1 MDAGDDAAVLDALRK
16 NCAAPQTL
24 SLKLGAQV
32 VLIKNVDD
40 ALVNGSR
47 GVVRGFVTRGDT
59 EFARHKSSFRIHPR
73 RAADAERAFPRW
85 PLVAFDNGR
94 VLAVGPGE
102 FSASAGKKAYADRLQ
117 VPLKLAWAL
126 TVHKS
131 QGMTL
136 SRVEV
141 NLRDAFDYGQVYVA
155 LSRATSAEG
164 LCVRGFDERKIKA
177 HPKVKRFYDDLSRI
191 GAGQGP
197 RDKENA
203 PVNANGISRNTSVG
217 ETPRETDPRDAR
229 SPPAAPDEA
238 PNHLLAPSTRSQ
250 PSGRTERP
258 ATCFKCGEAGHW
270 ARECPRSACTP
281 AAPGNDATKSIPRT
295 PGGSGVHDVRSAIP
309 VTRFRGDVFFEEIF
323 SASVLLRRETNAQ
336 VR

>member
-1 MDAGDDAAVLDALRK
+1 M
-16 NCAAPQTL
+16 
-24 SLKLGAQV
+24 
-32 VLIKNVDD
+32 LIKNVDD

-155 LSRATSAEG
+155 LSRATCAEG

-177 HPKVKRFYDDLSRI
+177 HP
-191 GAGQGP
+191 
-197 RDKENA
+197 
-203 PVNANGISRNTSVG
+203 
-217 ETPRETDPRDAR
+217 
-229 SPPAAPDEA
+229 
-238 PNHLLAPSTRSQ
+238 
-250 PSGRTERP
+250 
-258 ATCFKCGEAGHW
+258 
-270 ARECPRSACTP
+270 
-281 AAPGNDATKSIPRT
+281 
-295 PGGSGVHDVRSAIP
+295 
-309 VTRFRGDVFFEEIF
+309 
-323 SASVLLRRETNAQ
+323 
-336 VR
+336 

>member
-1 MDAGDDAAVLDALRK
+1 MEER
-16 NCAAPQTL
+16 
-24 SLKLGAQV
+24 
-32 VLIKNVDD
+32 
-40 ALVNGSR
+40 R
-47 GVVRGFVTRGDT
+47 GGESGER
-59 EFARHKSSFRIHPR
+59 
-73 RAADAERAFPRW
+73 DAE
-85 PLVAFDNGR
+85 
-94 VLAVGPGE
+94 
-102 FSASAGKKAYADRLQ
+102 ADRERLEHD
-117 VPLKLAWAL
+117 V
-126 TVHKS
+126 
-131 QGMTL
+131 
-136 SRVEV
+136 RVREDHTDHHAAACAEHDHGGRPPV
-141 NLRDAFDYGQVYVA
+141 EPDEGAVC
-155 LSRATSAEG
+155 AEG

-281 AAPGNDATKSIPRT
+281 AAPGNDATKSIPADAGRF
-295 PGGSGVHDVRSAIP
+295 GGYTTCDPPSP
-309 VTRFRGDVFFEEIF
+309 
-323 SASVLLRRETNAQ
+323 
-336 VR
+336 